1 MAKKRKCR
9 YGVNKIKG
17 TCLKHKRTG
26 LSGSRHRR
34 KRR

>member
-17 TCLKHKRTG
+17 TCLKHKRSHG
-26 LSGSRHRR
+26 LSGHRR
-34 KRR
+34 RRRR